1 MSNVKRILVVGGGIG
16 GLSTAIALRRHGIE
30 VDVAEKYQTD
40 AVLGI
45 GIILQG
51 NALRALDALG
61 LFEAVSKKGYA
72 YDGFAFFD
80 SQGENRT
87 FLKGDLIAGPDYPS
101 MMGITRPDYGR
112 ILTEAALEA
121 GATIWNN
128 LSITTLDQD
137 EDGVDVTFTDGR
149 TGRYDVVIGADG
161 IHSTT
166 RKLLFGPIAE
176 PYYSGQAAWRVNYPR
191 EVDEL
196 QSYTSEDG
204 DRAGVVPLSDT
215 IMYMYVTDKTETPVQ
230 PEGDLREVLR
240 AKLAGYGG
248 LIGKLRDTLPPAEEI
263 VWKPFLLVDLPDP
276 WYKGRVV
283 IIGDAAHASSAH
295 LGQGGAMAIED
306 AVVLGEELGRDVDI
320 ATAFDNFMQ
329 RRLPR
334 ASKVKYWSELLC
346 RWEIERSPEAD
357 HIGVT
362 REAFELMRQPI

>member
-1 MSNVKRILVVGGGIG
+1 MSSVGRVLVVGGGIG
-16 GLSTAIALRRHGIE
+16 GLSAAIALRRHGIE

-61 LFEAVSKKGYA
+61 LFDAVRRKGYP

-112 ILTEAALEA
+112 ILTDAAIGA

-128 LSITTLDQD
+128 LSITGLVQD
-137 EDGVDVTFTDGR
+137 EQGVDVTFTDGR

-161 IHSTT
+161 VHSTT

-176 PYYSGQAAWRVNYPR
+176 PRYSGQAAWRVNYAR

-204 DRAGVVPLSDT
+204 DRAGVVPLSDK
-215 IMYMYVTDKTETPVQ
+215 IMYMYVTDTTETPVQ
-230 PEGDLREVLR
+230 PAGDLREALR
-240 AKLAGYGG
+240 AKLAAYGG
-248 LIGKLRDTLPPAEEI
+248 LIGQLRDRLPPADDI
-263 VWKPFLLVDLPDP
+263 VWKPFLLVDLPEP
-276 WYKGRVV
+276 WYKGRVM

-306 AVVLGEELGRDVDI
+306 AVVLGEELGKDIDV
-320 ATAFDNFMQ
+320 AAAFRNFMD

-334 ASKVKYWSELLC
+334 ASKIKQWSEQLC
-346 RWEIERSPEAD
+346 RWEIERSPDAD
-357 HIGVT
+357 HIGIT
-362 REAFELMRQPI
+362 REAFELVRQPI